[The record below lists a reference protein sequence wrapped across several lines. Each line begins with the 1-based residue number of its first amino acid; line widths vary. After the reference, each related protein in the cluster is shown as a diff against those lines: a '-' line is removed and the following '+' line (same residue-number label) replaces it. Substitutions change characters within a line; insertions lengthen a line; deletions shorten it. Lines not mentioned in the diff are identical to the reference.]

1 MATNRIPEFIEAL
14 RSAETPEAV
23 SEQCK
28 LEENY
33 LDTELATSSKKRAFT
48 RYRNAI
54 KENFEGTDTF
64 KHFVYTDKNG
74 QIVVDEYGKYI
85 FKVFRLSKK
94 ELGLLGEKETNQI
107 YNRHTKKRR
116 ERGFVS
122 ANDIICKAEEL
133 VDISTHKRVS
143 YGRLAIG
150 LMVLTGRRDT
160 EIVKT
165 ASFKKLSEGT
175 QKHFEQAEKLNLN
188 EDDCVIFSGQLK
200 TKESKNANL
209 DPYVIP
215 VLGDV
220 DTIIEALRKLR
231 EIKDCTKLTN
241 DEVHSQ
247 VNPTLNE
254 SIKRVHFKGLLVNPS
269 CSIMRKIYCAICQ
282 KWFYDENQ
290 SFKLEMSKQKYL
302 ASILGHTEKDFGTAN
317 SYKDYEDLII
327 D

>member
-1 MATNRIPEFIEAL
+1 MAINRIPEFIEAL

-23 SEQCK
+23 SELCK

-54 KENFEGTDTF
+54 KENFENTEIF

-74 QIVVDEYGKYI
+74 QIFVDEYGKYT
-85 FKVFRLSKK
+85 FKVFRLSIK
-94 ELGLLGEKETNQI
+94 ELGLLGEKEVNQVHD
-107 YNRHTKKRR
+107 RHTKKRR
-116 ERGFVS
+116 ERGFIS

-133 VDISTHKRVS
+133 IDISTHKRVS

-160 EIVKT
+160 EVLKS
-165 ASFKKLSEGT
+165 ANFKKLSEGT
-175 QKHFEQAEKLNLN
+175 QEHFDQAEKLNLN
-188 EDDCVIFSGQLK
+188 EDNCVIFSGQLK
-200 TKESKNANL
+200 TKESKNANQ

-247 VNPTLNE
+247 ANSSLNE
-254 SIKRVHFKGLLVNPS
+254 SIKKVHFKGLLVNPS
-269 CSIMRKIYCAICQ
+269 CSIMRKIYGAICL
-282 KWFYDENQ
+282 KWLYDENQ
-290 SFKLEMSKQKYL
+290 SFKLEMSRQKYL
-302 ASILGHTEKDFGTAN
+302 ASILGHSEKDLGTAN